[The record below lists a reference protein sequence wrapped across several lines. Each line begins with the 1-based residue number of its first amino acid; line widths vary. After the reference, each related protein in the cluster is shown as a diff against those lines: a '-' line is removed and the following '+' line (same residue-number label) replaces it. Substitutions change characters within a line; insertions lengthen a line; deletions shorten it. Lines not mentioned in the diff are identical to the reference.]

1 MLTTNIKK
9 TLVILGNASL
19 ILSMIAGL
27 MGCSTASATSS
38 AVETE
43 KDTKAPVITLKS
55 DTYRIE
61 LGSKYDLNENVTS
74 VIDDEDGKLKKMEK
88 NEEVL
93 SSYYIDGEVNA
104 EKEGTYEVTVI
115 TSDKAGNTSS
125 KSFEAIVEKKAE
137 DNKKEETVKN
147 EEEKKDTSSSSS
159 TKTNTAT
166 SSQNKSTSS
175 NSGTT
180 SKPTGGNTATTKP
193 SAGGSTSSGSN
204 TTSKPSSGNSGSTG
218 STNGNSNSS
227 NTGTTV
233 TPPAQK
239 PAEEPADPTPAVCNH
254 NWVEVT
260 QTIHHDAVPEVTHE
274 EPVYETRYNEFQ
286 KCAYCGF
293 TSDSHEVI
301 SDHCFYCGEEVI
313 SPVNGEI
320 IKAGSNW
327 YSVYEPYQVQTGT
340 KTVVDKAGTPA
351 YDETVVIG
359 HRCSKCGQEQ

>member
-1 MLTTNIKK
+1 MLKTSIKK
-9 TLVILGNASL
+9 TLVILGNVSL
-19 ILSMIAGL
+19 ILSMTAGL

-38 AVETE
+38 SVETE

-55 DTYRIE
+55 DTYKIE
-61 LGSKYDLNENVTS
+61 LGSKYDLNENVKS
-74 VIDDEDGKLKKMEK
+74 VIDDVDGKLKKIEK

-115 TSDKAGNTSS
+115 ASDNAGNTSS
-125 KSFEAIVEKKAE
+125 KSFEAIVEKKVE
-137 DNKKEETVKN
+137 DKKEETVKS
-147 EEEKKDTSSSSS
+147 EEAAKKETSSSSS

-175 NSGTT
+175 SSSSGTT
-180 SKPTGGNTATTKP
+180 SKPSGGNNTVTAKPSTGG
-193 SAGGSTSSGSN
+193 SASSGSN

-218 STNGNSNSS
+218 
-227 NTGTTV
+227 TTV

-239 PAEEPADPTPAVCNH
+239 PAEKPADPTPAVCNH
-254 NWVEVT
+254 TWVEVT

-274 EPVYETRYNEFQ
+274 EPVYEMRIEEFQ

-320 IKAGSNW
+320 IKSGSNW
-327 YSVYEPYQVQTGT
+327 YSVYETYQVQTGT
-340 KTVVDKAGTPA
+340 QTVVDKAGTPA

>member
-1 MLTTNIKK
+1 MLKTSIKK
-9 TLVILGNASL
+9 TLVILGNVSL
-19 ILSMIAGL
+19 ILSMAAGL

-38 AVETE
+38 SVETE

-55 DTYRIE
+55 DTYKIE
-61 LGSKYDLNENVTS
+61 LGSKYDLNENVKS
-74 VIDDEDGKLKKMEK
+74 VIDDVDGKLKKIEK

-115 TSDKAGNTSS
+115 ASDNAGNTSS
-125 KSFEAIVEKKAE
+125 KSFEAIVEKKVE
-137 DNKKEETVKN
+137 DKKEETVKS
-147 EEEKKDTSSSSS
+147 EEAAKKETSSSSS

-175 NSGTT
+175 SSSSGTT
-180 SKPTGGNTATTKP
+180 SKPSGGNNTVTAKP
-193 SAGGSTSSGSN
+193 STGSSASSGSN
-204 TTSKPSSGNSGSTG
+204 TTSKPSSGNSG
-218 STNGNSNSS
+218 

-239 PAEEPADPTPAVCNH
+239 PAEKPADPTPAVCNH
-254 NWVEVT
+254 TWVEVT

-274 EPVYETRYNEFQ
+274 EPVYEIRIEEFQ

-293 TSDSHEVI
+293 TSDNDEVI
-301 SDHCFYCGEEVI
+301 SSHCAYCGEEVI
-313 SPVNGEI
+313 SPINGEI
-320 IKAGSNW
+320 IKSGSNW
-327 YSVYEPYQVQTGT
+327 YSVYETYEVQTGT

>member
-1 MLTTNIKK
+1 MLTTSIKK
-9 TLVILGNASL
+9 TLVMIGNASL
-19 ILSMIAGL
+19 ILSMIAGM
-27 MGCSTASATSS
+27 MGCSTASTASS
-38 AVETE
+38 SIETE

-55 DTYRIE
+55 DTYKIE
-61 LGSKYDLNENVTS
+61 LGSKYDLNENVKS
-74 VIDDEDGKLKKMEK
+74 VIDDVDGKLKKIEK

-115 TSDKAGNTSS
+115 ASDNAGNTSS
-125 KSFEAIVEKKAE
+125 KSFEAIVEKKVE
-137 DNKKEETVKN
+137 DKKEETVKS
-147 EEEKKDTSSSSS
+147 EEAAKKETSSSSSTTS

-175 NSGTT
+175 SSSSGTT
-180 SKPTGGNTATTKP
+180 SKPSGGNNTVTTKP
-193 SAGGSTSSGSN
+193 STGGSASSGSN

-218 STNGNSNSS
+218 
-227 NTGTTV
+227 TTV

-239 PAEEPADPTPAVCNH
+239 PAEKPADPTPAVCNH
-254 NWVEVT
+254 TWVEVT

-274 EPVYETRYNEFQ
+274 EPVYEIRIEEFQ

-313 SPVNGEI
+313 SPVNGEV
-320 IKAGSNW
+320 IKSGSNW
-327 YSVYEPYQVQTGT
+327 YSVYETYQVQTGT

-351 YDETVVIG
+351 YDETIVVG

>member
-1 MLTTNIKK
+1 MLKTSIKK
-9 TLVILGNASL
+9 TLVILGNVSL
-19 ILSMIAGL
+19 ILSMAAGL

-38 AVETE
+38 SVETE

-55 DTYRIE
+55 DTYKIE
-61 LGSKYDLNENVTS
+61 LGSKYDLNENVKS
-74 VIDDEDGKLKKMEK
+74 VIDDVDGKLKKIEK

-115 TSDKAGNTSS
+115 ASDNAGNTSS
-125 KSFEAIVEKKAE
+125 KSFEAIVEKKVE
-137 DNKKEETVKN
+137 DKKEETVKS
-147 EEEKKDTSSSSS
+147 EEAAKKETSSSSS

-175 NSGTT
+175 SSSSGTT
-180 SKPTGGNTATTKP
+180 SKPSGGNNTVTAKPSTGG
-193 SAGGSTSSGSN
+193 SASSGSN
-204 TTSKPSSGNSGSTG
+204 TTSKPSSGNSGSA
-218 STNGNSNSS
+218 
-227 NTGTTV
+227 GTTV

-239 PAEEPADPTPAVCNH
+239 PAEKPADPTPAVCNH
-254 NWVEVT
+254 TWVEVT

-274 EPVYETRYNEFQ
+274 EPVYEIRIEEFQ

-313 SPVNGEI
+313 SPVNGEV
-320 IKAGSNW
+320 IKSGSNW
-327 YSVYEPYQVQTGT
+327 YSVYETYEVQTGT

>member
-1 MLTTNIKK
+1 MLKTSIKK
-9 TLVILGNASL
+9 TLVILGNVSL
-19 ILSMIAGL
+19 ILSMAAGL

-38 AVETE
+38 SVETE

-55 DTYRIE
+55 DTYKIE
-61 LGSKYDLNENVTS
+61 LGSKYDLNENVKS
-74 VIDDEDGKLKKMEK
+74 VIDDVDGKLKKIEK

-115 TSDKAGNTSS
+115 ASDNAGNTSS
-125 KSFEAIVEKKAE
+125 KSFEAIVEKKVE
-137 DNKKEETVKN
+137 DKKEETVKS
-147 EEEKKDTSSSSS
+147 EEAAKKETSSSSS

-175 NSGTT
+175 SSSSGTT
-180 SKPTGGNTATTKP
+180 SKPSGGNNTVTAKP
-193 SAGGSTSSGSN
+193 STGSSASSGSN
-204 TTSKPSSGNSGSTG
+204 TTSKPSSGNSG
-218 STNGNSNSS
+218 

-239 PAEEPADPTPAVCNH
+239 PAEKPADPTPAVCNH
-254 NWVEVT
+254 TWVEVT

-274 EPVYETRYNEFQ
+274 EPVYEIRIEEFQ

-293 TSDSHEVI
+293 TSDNDEVI
-301 SDHCFYCGEEVI
+301 SSHCAYCGEEVI
-313 SPVNGEI
+313 SPINGEI
-320 IKAGSNW
+320 IKSGSNW
-327 YSVYEPYQVQTGT
+327 YSVYETYQVQTGT